1 VTTLHGSA
9 CVRFLVASV
18 TTDETSCYFE
28 YCCDFIPGLQGNFI
42 TFPDLI
48 CVSVALTIAAVVIS
62 ITIAR
67 IAVTTMTSVML
78 ISQIFSADLH
88 FCLHFTL

>member
-1 VTTLHGSA
+1 M
-9 CVRFLVASV
+9 RFSVDSV
-18 TTDETSCYFE
+18 TTDGPSCYFE
-28 YCCDFIPGLQGNFI
+28 YCCDFIPGLQGNSI

-48 CVSVALTIAAVVIS
+48 YVSVALTIAAVVIS

-88 FCLHFTL
+88 FYLHFTL